1 VLKQF
6 APGRAL
12 CLSVKLFIKLPN
24 KYILP
29 FNMKRSLLAAILLS
43 GLSLSA
49 ISQTKVE
56 VASVVNAEENFNK
69 LVDRKGIKDGFLAVA
84 DAEGFVFKPNVVK
97 ITDFY
102 EGIEK
107 QPGKLSWQPKFARLS
122 ANGDLGFTAGPYVYQ
137 NGKTED
143 DKVYGDY
150 LSIWRLD
157 NADNKYKLVTNLG
170 IQHPEPE
177 QELVTDF
184 KEPDPAKQK
193 AASKDPFSGK
203 KILTATDGTFN
214 HSLSLSSLAAYK
226 EFLSPEARYYFPG
239 FEPITGTDKIL
250 KFLDNEGISISA
262 ETVNV
267 GRSTSNDLAYTY
279 GTARIRKGNIVNNY
293 NYVRIWEIDA
303 NHRWNMLLEIFS
315 TVEN

>member
-12 CLSVKLFIKLPN
+12 CLSVKIFIKLPN
-24 KYILP
+24 KIYTTV
-29 FNMKRSLLAAILLS
+29 NMKRSLLAAILLS

-49 ISQTKVE
+49 VSQTKIE
-56 VASVVNAEENFNK
+56 VASVVTAEENFNK

-102 EGIEK
+102 EGIDK
-107 QPGKLSWQPKFARLS
+107 QPGKLTWQPNLHASLQT
-122 ANGDLGFTAGPYVYQ
+122 ATLGFTAGPYVYQ

-193 AASKDPFSGK
+193 APSKDPFAGK
-203 KILTATDGTFN
+203 KILTGTDGTFN

-239 FEPITGTDKIL
+239 FEPMTGTDKIL

-303 NHRWNMLLEIFS
+303 THRWNMLLEIFS
-315 TVEN
+315 TIEN